1 MQRGSMRDWNNICLN
16 PELSKTSE
24 VGPRSAG
31 EWIRWIQ
38 LHNNY
43 GRKRLG
49 HNVHMNHADSSLKLE
64 VSDRT
69 TLRVLYVENDQ
80 FTRTT
85 IADGLSELGLT
96 VLAAASVAEAMEC
109 AVDFDPHVVVT
120 DLDLGPIGTPSG
132 ADLLARM
139 SLERPWLGMVVLSIH
154 RDVRIALASEIKLPA
169 EVVYVVKS
177 DVHSMADLER
187 AIKES
192 LEGVQG
198 AREVESV
205 INESEH
211 VHPIVLSQTQGEVLR
226 LMAEGLSNS
235 AIAQRRGISIR
246 SAESLVQ
253 RTFQALG
260 LTDRPDINPR
270 VTAARLW
277 HEGAVS
283 IKRNQTQSS

>member
-1 MQRGSMRDWNNICLN
+1 
-16 PELSKTSE
+16 
-24 VGPRSAG
+24 
-31 EWIRWIQ
+31 
-38 LHNNY
+38 
-43 GRKRLG
+43 LG
-49 HNVHMNHADSSLKLE
+49 HNSHMNPADITQKPDA
-64 VSDRT
+64 SDGT
-69 TLRVLYVENDQ
+69 SLRVLYVENDQ

-85 IADGLSELGLT
+85 IADGLSELGFT
-96 VLAAASVAEAMEC
+96 VRAATSVSEAMEY
-109 AVDFDPHVVVT
+109 AVSFDPHVVVT
-120 DLDLGPIGTPSG
+120 DLDLGPIGIPSG
-132 ADLLARM
+132 ADLLVRM

-154 RDVRIALASEIKLPA
+154 RDVRIALASEIELPA

-177 DVHSMADLER
+177 DMHSMADLER

-198 AREVESV
+198 ARELDFVA
-205 INESEH
+205 NECEPLR
-211 VHPIVLSQTQGEVLR
+211 PIVLSQTQGEVLR

-260 LTDRPDINPR
+260 LTDTPDINPR
-270 VTAARLW
+270 VAAARLW

-283 IKRNQTQSS
+283 IKRNPTQSP